1 MKGRPRKATEV
12 LKQEGAY
19 KVNPQRENKQEPK
32 PRSIEPPKPDVVKQ
46 DPIANQ
52 KWDSLANL
60 LDEVG
65 LLANTDGELMELFC
79 ITFSQYRKLLGQ
91 VNKTGFTLVSKEL
104 DGVTVKR
111 NPIMTEYK
119 AAADMLRRLI
129 PEFGLSPSSRS
140 RLVAVS
146 SESRKDDPF
155 DEWLKR
161 GGLN

>member
-12 LKQEGAY
+12 LRESGAF
-19 KVNPQRENKQEPK
+19 KINPKRENKSEPK
-32 PRSIEPPKPDVVKQ
+32 PRSAEPPKPDVVKE

-65 LLANTDGELMELFC
+65 LLAVTDGELMELFC
-79 ITFSQYRKLLGQ
+79 ITFSQYRRLLSQ
-91 VNKTGFTLVSKEL
+91 VNKSGFTLVSK
-104 DGVTVKR
+104 DDSGVTVKR
-111 NPIMTEYK
+111 NPIMTEYR
-119 AAADMLRRLI
+119 AAADLLRRLI

-140 RLVAVS
+140 RLIAVTD
-146 SESRKDDPF
+146 EDRKEDPF
-155 DEWLKR
+155 QEWLKR